1 MVNINGEILSDS
13 SFEIANRGF
22 LFGDGVFETMKIV
35 RGKILFYEDHYFRL
49 MSAMRIVRMEIP
61 MSFTPEFIEQQIL
74 NLAISNNISDGARVR
89 LTVFRSGSAQY
100 LPQSKEVSFVIS
112 AEPLVAGYSL
122 DHTVYEVDLFKD
134 YHIPKHLLSTVK
146 STNKMVNVI
155 GSIYADENGL
165 QNCLLL
171 NESKNVVEALQGNL
185 FMLMGNRLITPP
197 ITEGCLNG
205 IMRKQILALAKK
217 MDTLEV
223 VEEPISPF
231 DLQKADELFVSNV
244 IKGIQ
249 PITKYRKKE
258 YGSTLSTQLLTRLN
272 AMIMLN

>member
-122 DHTVYEVDLFKD
+122 DHSAYEVDLFKD

-258 YGSTLSTQLLTRLN
+258 YGSTLSSQLLTRLN

>member
-258 YGSTLSTQLLTRLN
+258 YGSTLSSQLLTRLN

>member
-1 MVNINGEILSDS
+1 MPTMLEEFVERHLDKPWHWGHQGLSINPSI
-13 SFEIANRGF
+13 
-22 LFGDGVFETMKIV
+22 
-35 RGKILFYEDHYFRL
+35 
-49 MSAMRIVRMEIP
+49 
-61 MSFTPEFIEQQIL
+61 TPEFIEQQIL

-122 DHTVYEVDLFKD
+122 DHSAYEVDLFKD